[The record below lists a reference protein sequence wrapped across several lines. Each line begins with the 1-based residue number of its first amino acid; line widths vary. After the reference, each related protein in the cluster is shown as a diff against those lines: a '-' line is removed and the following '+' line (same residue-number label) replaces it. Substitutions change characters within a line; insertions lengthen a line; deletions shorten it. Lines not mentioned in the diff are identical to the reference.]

1 MYGYI
6 LRRLLAVIPVMLVVA
21 VVIFALLHLAPGD
34 PASTIAGDSASSEE
48 IENIRVKLGLNYP
61 LYQQFAIWISH
72 IVQGD
77 LGVSLYS
84 NMPVNTLIAQRL
96 EPTASLAL
104 CTIVL
109 AIALALPLGV
119 IAAWKARSAIDR
131 LVMAVAVMGFST
143 PVFLIGYGLIYV
155 FALKLHWLPVQG
167 YTPLSEGLWPWL
179 RSLILPS
186 IALGLLYMALIA
198 RITRASMI
206 EVMAED
212 YIRTARAKGLTT
224 PVILLRHALKNAA
237 VPIATIVGIG
247 IAVLISGVVI
257 TETVF
262 NIHGLGRLTVDA
274 IIRRDY
280 PIIQGVILLFSMIY
294 VIINL
299 LVDLSYSLFDPRIRY

>member
-6 LRRLLAVIPVMLVVA
+6 LRRLLAVIPVLLVVA
-21 VVIFALLHLAPGD
+21 VVIFGLLHLAPGD
-34 PASTIAGDSASSEE
+34 PASTIAGDSASTQE
-48 IENIRVKLGLNYP
+48 IENIRGKLGLDLP
-61 LYQQFAIWISH
+61 LHQQFAIWSGNIL
-72 IVQGD
+72 QGD

-84 NMPVNTLIAQRL
+84 NMAVSTLIAQRL
-96 EPTASLAL
+96 EPTISLAL

-119 IAAWKARSAIDR
+119 IAAWKARSWVDR
-131 LVMAVAVMGFST
+131 MVMTVAVVGFSM
-143 PVFLIGYGLIYV
+143 PVFLIGYALIYV

-167 YTPLSEGLWPWL
+167 YTALSEGLWPWL

-186 IALGLLYMALIA
+186 VALGLLYMALIA
-198 RITRASMI
+198 RIARASMI

-212 YIRTARAKGLTT
+212 YIRTAYAKGLTT

-237 VPIATIVGIG
+237 VPIATIVGVG
-247 IAVLISGVVI
+247 IAVLVSGVVI

-262 NIHGLGRLTVDA
+262 NIPGLGRLTVDA
-274 IIRRDY
+274 IVRRDY
-280 PIIQGVILLFSMIY
+280 PIIQGVILLFSMAY
-294 VIINL
+294 VVINL

>member
-6 LRRLLAVIPVMLVVA
+6 LRRLLAVIPVLLVVA
-21 VVIFALLHLAPGD
+21 VVIFGLLHLAPGD
-34 PASTIAGDSASSEE
+34 PASTIAGDSASTQE
-48 IENIRVKLGLNYP
+48 IENIRGKLGLDLP
-61 LYQQFAIWISH
+61 LHQQFAIWSGNIL
-72 IVQGD
+72 QGD

-84 NMPVNTLIAQRL
+84 NMAVSTLIAQRL
-96 EPTASLAL
+96 EPTISLAL

-119 IAAWKARSAIDR
+119 IAAWKARSWVDR
-131 LVMAVAVMGFST
+131 MVMTVAVVGFSM

-155 FALKLHWLPVQG
+155 FSLKLHWLPVQG
-167 YTPLSEGLWPWL
+167 YTALSEGLWPWL

-186 IALGLLYMALIA
+186 VALGLLYMALIA
-198 RITRASMI
+198 RIARASMI

-212 YIRTARAKGLTT
+212 YIRTAYAKGLTT

-237 VPIATIVGIG
+237 VPIATIVGVG

-274 IIRRDY
+274 IVRRDY
-280 PIIQGVILLFSMIY
+280 PIIQGVILLFSMAY
-294 VIINL
+294 VVINL

>member
-6 LRRLLAVIPVMLVVA
+6 LRRLLAVIPVLLVVA
-21 VVIFALLHLAPGD
+21 VVIFGLLHLAPGD
-34 PASTIAGDSASSEE
+34 PASTIAGDSASAQE
-48 IENIRVKLGLNYP
+48 IEDVRRKLGLDLP
-61 LYQQFAIWISH
+61 LHQQFAIWSSNILR
-72 IVQGD
+72 GD

-84 NMPVNTLIAQRL
+84 SIPVSTLIAQRL
-96 EPTASLAL
+96 EPTISLAL

-109 AIALALPLGV
+109 AVALALPLGV
-119 IAAWKARSAIDR
+119 IAAWKARSWVDR
-131 LVMAVAVMGFST
+131 VVMTFAVIGFSM

-155 FALKLHWLPVQG
+155 FALKLQWLPVQG
-167 YTPLSEGLWPWL
+167 YTPLTEGLWPWL

-186 IALGLLYMALIA
+186 VALGSLYMALIA
-198 RITRASMI
+198 RIARASMI

-212 YIRTARAKGLTT
+212 YIRTAYAKGLTT

-237 VPIATIVGIG
+237 IPIATIVGVG

-280 PIIQGVILLFSMIY
+280 PIIQGVILLFSMTY
-294 VIINL
+294 VVINL
-299 LVDLSYSLFDPRIRY
+299 VVDLSYSFFDPRIRY

>member
-96 EPTASLAL
+96 EPTVSLAL

-119 IAAWKARSAIDR
+119 IAAWKARSVIDR

>member
-6 LRRLLAVIPVMLVVA
+6 LRRLLAVIPVLLVVA
-21 VVIFALLHLAPGD
+21 VVIFGLLHLAPGD
-34 PASTIAGDSASSEE
+34 PASTIAGDSASTQE
-48 IENIRVKLGLNYP
+48 IENIRGKLGLNLP
-61 LYQQFAIWISH
+61 LHEQFAIWSGNIL
-72 IVQGD
+72 QGN

-84 NMPVNTLIAQRL
+84 NMPVSTLIAQRL
-96 EPTASLAL
+96 EPTISLAL

-109 AIALALPLGV
+109 AISLALPLGV
-119 IAAWKARSAIDR
+119 IAAWRARSWVDR
-131 LVMAVAVMGFST
+131 MVMTVAVIGFSM

-155 FALKLHWLPVQG
+155 FALKLQWLPVQG
-167 YTPLSEGLWPWL
+167 YTALSQGLWPWL

-186 IALGLLYMALIA
+186 VALGLLYMALIA

-212 YIRTARAKGLTT
+212 YIRTAYAKGLTT

-237 VPIATIVGIG
+237 VPIATIVGVG

-280 PIIQGVILLFSMIY
+280 PIIQGVILLFSMAY
-294 VIINL
+294 VVINL

>member
-6 LRRLLAVIPVMLVVA
+6 LRRLLAVIPVLLVVA
-21 VVIFALLHLAPGD
+21 VVIFGLLHLAPGD
-34 PASTIAGDSASSEE
+34 PASTIAGDSASTQE
-48 IENIRVKLGLNYP
+48 IENIRGKLGLDLP
-61 LYQQFAIWISH
+61 LHRQFAIWSGNILR
-72 IVQGD
+72 GD

-84 NMPVNTLIAQRL
+84 NMPVSTLIAQRL
-96 EPTASLAL
+96 EPTISLAL

-119 IAAWKARSAIDR
+119 IAAWRARSWVDR
-131 LVMAVAVMGFST
+131 MVMTVAVIGFSM

-167 YTPLSEGLWPWL
+167 YTALSEGLWPWL

-186 IALGLLYMALIA
+186 VALGLLYMALIA
-198 RITRASMI
+198 RIARASMI

-212 YIRTARAKGLTT
+212 YIRTAYAKGLTT

-237 VPIATIVGIG
+237 VPIATIVGVG

-280 PIIQGVILLFSMIY
+280 PIIQGVILLFSMVY
-294 VIINL
+294 VVINL